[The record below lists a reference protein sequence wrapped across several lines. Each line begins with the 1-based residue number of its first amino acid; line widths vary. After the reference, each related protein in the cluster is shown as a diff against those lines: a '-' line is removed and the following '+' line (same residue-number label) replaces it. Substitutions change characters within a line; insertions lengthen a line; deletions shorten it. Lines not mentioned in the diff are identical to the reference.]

1 MKSVQF
7 YQDKAS
13 RAEAMARDP
22 RQRAEASA
30 ELRAMARRWRQ
41 SAEQAD
47 WRARQRGP
55 GRR

>member
-1 MKSVQF
+1 MKSPRF

-13 RAEAMARDP
+13 KAEELARDP
-22 RQRAEASA
+22 RQRAEVCA

-47 WRARQRGP
+47 WRARERGT
-55 GRR
+55 GR